1 MKILELA
8 RLSINACEV
17 ENIDYM
23 LTGAFATSCYG
34 VPRSTKDV
42 DLVISV
48 HASHQIEG
56 VISRLDD
63 VVVFSN
69 QVQFDTITW
78 GKRHVACTRT
88 SPYLK
93 VELFELFDDPF
104 VKKQFERR
112 VKMVVP
118 QLEID
123 AYLPTPEDVIVQKLR
138 WARSKDLTD
147 AIDVLA
153 VQGPAHLDMN
163 YIQHWCGEHGCSERL
178 EDALAKI
185 PM

>member
-1 MKILELA
+1 MKIIELA
-8 RLSINACEV
+8 RLSINACEA
-17 ENIDYM
+17 ENVDYM

-42 DLVISV
+42 DLVLAV
-48 HASHQIEG
+48 DASHQIEG
-56 VISRLDD
+56 VISQLND
-63 VVVFSN
+63 VVAFSK

-78 GKRHVACTRT
+78 GKRHVACTHT

-104 VKKQFERR
+104 VKKQFKRR
-112 VKMVVP
+112 VRMVVP

-147 AIDVLA
+147 AMDVLA
-153 VQGPAHLDMN
+153 VQDPAHLDMD
-163 YIQHWCGEHGCSERL
+163 YIRYWCAEHRCSERL

-185 PM
+185 SM